1 MREEKLQRAQDG
13 ILHVFAKP
21 TPVAIQ
27 VEVLFEDNLVEEDV
41 LGHGQPLTLGGTFTY
56 DVHSRWGRGV

>member
-41 LGHGQPLTLGGTFTY
+41 LGQGQPLTLGGTYTY
-56 DVHSRWGRGV
+56 DVRSLCGTGV